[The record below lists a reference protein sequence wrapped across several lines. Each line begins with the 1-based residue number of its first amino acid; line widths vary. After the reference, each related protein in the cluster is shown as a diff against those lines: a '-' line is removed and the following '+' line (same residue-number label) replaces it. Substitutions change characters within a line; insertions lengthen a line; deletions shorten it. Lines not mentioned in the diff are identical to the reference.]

1 MKWLDRHRVDTL
13 TQKEERLMVPK
24 KVWILTG
31 QIPLDFRALDSS
43 LAQCYVHPVSLWMQ
57 WQFCQ
62 PLNCLWG
69 CLPFL
74 SRIIHVCIQIALLVC
89 PRSLIEVVVL
99 VAQSNPTLWPHGLSE
114 GLPLVHLLSFLF
126 QDGYSQKHCW
136 PPMEFTRVQAIRQEG
151 PLQTIP
157 GLSHLHFWLLRW
169 SIGSVVVLP
178 HAWYSLQNILSH
190 FLQDR

>member
-1 MKWLDRHRVDTL
+1 
-13 TQKEERLMVPK
+13 MVPK

-114 GLPLVHLLSFLF
+114 GLPFSSSSFLF
-126 QDGYSQKHCW
+126 IPRWIFSETLLASYGIYKGPGHQTRGSSTDYSW
-136 PPMEFTRVQAIRQEG
+136 IISS
-151 PLQTIP
+151 PL
-157 GLSHLHFWLLRW
+157 LAS
-169 SIGSVVVLP
+169 
-178 HAWYSLQNILSH
+178 
-190 FLQDR
+190 